1 MFVFKAAV
9 VGAGTMGG
17 QIAQTIASAGFP
29 VVLKDINQDL
39 VQAGL
44 DEARKVTEGQVGK
57 LVSKERITAEQ
68 GVAQIEEILGRIEGT
83 TSYEHFGDVD
93 FVIEAVPERMA
104 IKQAVFAELDAVTPG
119 HAILASNTS
128 SLSIAEI
135 GEATLRPDKVVGFHY
150 FYPAS
155 VMPLVEIVEGE
166 ETTPETVTA
175 ALTFAQAI
183 RKQPIACLE
192 VPGFVVN
199 RILMAGMSEVWR
211 EQEEKKLSIKAMDEG
226 IGAAGVVPMG
236 PYFLVNLLGLDTVL
250 HVAEHVT
257 DSYGTER
264 FYVAKGM
271 KKLVSEGK
279 LGAKTG
285 GDGFYS
291 PAGESNLKDDG
302 EPDVAELVE
311 MLTLK
316 TFVESCLV
324 LQEGVATHRDI
335 DFGMMAGAGLDP
347 RRGLMPPFMK
357 ADIEGLDSVL
367 ERLENATERY
377 GERFAPPAIL
387 RRLVAQGR
395 LGQKSGQGFYAYPQP
410 DAASSPEG
418 EQPAEVVKLETG
430 RAAGGA
436 RQEGGEQAGEGVRCP
451 EGVAIAWLA
460 NGQMNSIS
468 PRVIEDLGKIW
479 RQIKEGGGQAG
490 AAPVHALVIASSN
503 PFLFS
508 AGADIKAFTSMDA
521 ASGEQM
527 IHAAHALL
535 REFGSEGIA
544 TIAAVNGLAFG
555 GGCEL
560 AMACDVRIA
569 ARSATFGQPEIKLGI
584 IPGFGGT
591 QRLPRLV
598 GENKALEMNLIG
610 DPIMAEE
617 AFELGLVNRMV
628 EDHELLDTALSWA
641 RRLAAQAPIALE
653 QIKRVSGAGDLDE
666 GIEAEK
672 RGFATA
678 FGSEDAKEGISAFLG
693 KRAPS
698 FTGR

>member
-1 MFVFKAAV
+1 
-9 VGAGTMGG
+9 
-17 QIAQTIASAGFP
+17 
-29 VVLKDINQDL
+29 
-39 VQAGL
+39 
-44 DEARKVTEGQVGK
+44 
-57 LVSKERITAEQ
+57 
-68 GVAQIEEILGRIEGT
+68 
-83 TSYEHFGDVD
+83 
-93 FVIEAVPERMA
+93 
-104 IKQAVFAELDAVTPG
+104 VFAELDAVTPG
-119 HAILASNTS
+119 HAILSSNTS
-128 SLSIAEI
+128 SLSIGEI
-135 GEATLRPDKVVGFHY
+135 GEATMRPDKVVGFHY

-166 ETTPETVTA
+166 ETSPETVTA

-183 RKQPIACLE
+183 RKQPIGCLE

-199 RILMAGMSEVWR
+199 RILMAGMSELWR

-226 IGAAGVVPMG
+226 IGSAGVVPMG

-250 HVAEHVT
+250 HVAEHVA
-257 DSYGTER
+257 DAYGEER
-264 FYVAKGM
+264 FYVPKGM
-271 KKLVSEGK
+271 QKLVSEGK

-285 GDGFYS
+285 GEGVYS
-291 PAGESNLKDDG
+291 STGEANLKGDA
-302 EPDVAELVE
+302 EPNVEELVE
-311 MLTLK
+311 LLTLK
-316 TFVESCLV
+316 TFVEATLV

-367 ERLENATERY
+367 ERLENAAERH
-377 GERFAPPAIL
+377 GERFTPPAIL

-410 DAASSPEG
+410 DA
-418 EQPAEVVKLETG
+418 EQPAEVVKLEHRG
-430 RAAGGA
+430 D
-436 RQEGGEQAGEGVRCP
+436 
-451 EGVAIAWLA
+451 GVAIAWLA

-468 PRVIEDLGKIW
+468 PQVIEDLGKVW
-479 RQIKEGGGQAG
+479 QQLKDSSGEDGV
-490 AAPVHALVIASSN
+490 APVRALVIASSN

-521 ASGEQM
+521 SSGEQL
-527 IHAAHALL
+527 IHAAHALF
-535 REFGSEGIA
+535 RELGSEGIA

-560 AMACDVRIA
+560 AMSCDVRIA

-598 GENKALEMNLIG
+598 GENKALEMNLVG
-610 DPIMAEE
+610 DPILAEE

-628 EDHELLDTALSWA
+628 EDHELLDTALAWA
-641 RRLAAQAPIALE
+641 RRLAAQAPVALE

-678 FGSEDAKEGISAFLG
+678 FASEDAKEGISAFLG
-693 KRAPS
+693 KRAPR
-698 FTGR
+698 FQGR